1 MDYTD
6 PANRRL
12 RDEPTLPLSPEEAQI
27 AAALYSANTVAAF
40 QSWLAGGCKPGGFNP
55 IPGSST
61 PNTTTHEKETDP
73 RNN

>member
-6 PANRRL
+6 PADRRL

-27 AAALYSANTVAAF
+27 AADIYSANTVAAF
-40 QSWLAGGCKPGGFNP
+40 QTWLLGGCKPGTFAP
-55 IPGSST
+55 FPTST
-61 PNTTTHEKETDP
+61 HNTPTNEKETDS